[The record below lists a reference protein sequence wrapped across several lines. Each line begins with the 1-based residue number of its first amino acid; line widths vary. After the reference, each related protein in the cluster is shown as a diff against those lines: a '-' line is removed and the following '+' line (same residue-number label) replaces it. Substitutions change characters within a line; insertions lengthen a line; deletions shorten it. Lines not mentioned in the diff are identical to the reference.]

1 MYWIRTVEFSLWL
14 LPSLYQQVCESRGK
28 GATSFTKQKQ
38 KNISSGI
45 KLLWIVRH
53 QLWWWLRISTAGSH
67 SGNKLSFL
75 PKTVV
80 KQKWRQ
86 QEIRGSCSGSLSV
99 ENKHAISPVFEY
111 LHLRVWFPP
120 CTFVVK
126 RCKPSWSCKAI
137 LGESHPSQQ
146 WGKYQKSTRKPGTSI
161 YLRAGQKREKGLSAY
176 RYWILFL
183 KQKVYFYYLEAFKD
197 QKLVIFDTISLGK
210 LEDEGR

>member
-1 MYWIRTVEFSLWL
+1 MYWIWTVEFSLWL

-75 PKTVV
+75 PQTVV

-111 LHLRVWFPP
+111 LHLGVWFPP

-126 RCKPSWSCKAI
+126 RCKPSWSCR
-137 LGESHPSQQ
+137 PS
-146 WGKYQKSTRKPGTSI
+146 WVNHTLPSNEANTRKAQENLEHLSIFGQARKERRAYQHIGTEFCSWNRKCISI
-161 YLRAGQKREKGLSAY
+161 
-176 RYWILFL
+176 IL
-183 KQKVYFYYLEAFKD
+183 K
-197 QKLVIFDTISLGK
+197 ISK
-210 LEDEGR
+210 TKN